1 MSKHM
6 DKYEVCPSQVKKRFY
21 VDFDF
26 VHADIHN
33 MGSYFLIKKKKSDV
47 IGVVDYKLTVI

>member
-6 DKYEVCPSQVKKRFY
+6 HKYEVCPPQVKKRFY

-26 VHADIHN
+26 VHAGIHN
-33 MGSYFLIKKKKSDV
+33 MGSH
-47 IGVVDYKLTVI
+47 